1 MSNTPISRWKL
12 SDSVKLLY
20 GMSSRLFP
28 RKNGRCLCVDQKCA
42 TFEEEF
48 KEELDFVIQRYAV
61 SVKL

>member
-1 MSNTPISRWKL
+1 
-12 SDSVKLLY
+12 
-20 GMSSRLFP
+20 MSSRLFP